1 MSASKQLSMMPS
13 HMQVGQLAELD
24 NQSLLNMCCYNLDKT
39 DETQLLKVLESGSW
53 MTFLMRHGAR
63 ESE

>member
-1 MSASKQLSMMPS
+1 MMPL

-24 NQSLLNMCCYNLDKT
+24 NQSLLSMCFYKLDMT

-53 MTFLMRHGAR
+53 MTRTFLMRHGAC